1 MARGDP
7 KKQAPGRKAPAPSL
21 PDNANWI
28 ESDRYDRHAFGRLR
42 RDAAALREME
52 GAGEALLPH
61 FAPLM
66 QDVFCLLF
74 KYNVVFAPE
83 SEVLPSAALNRTLLA
98 ALQDGGASRILRE
111 STVLDEARAG
121 LCTLLL
127 GEGILAMLRS
137 EKPWTRGDMLD
148 TWKLRQQEEEF
159 HKTREELEHADEL
172 SGELIDEA
180 GNQADDKT
188 GNETGNEGAD
198 ARRQEALARLRER
211 LAGKLR
217 GGAASIRHKRR
228 QHAEDLERV
237 GDEARARVQ
246 AAAVRAARQLD
257 EAVEETELW
266 GSALGQGGRLPA
278 HRRLELGRRLAGND
292 KLKKLVRMVGRM
304 KSHALALRKRTF
316 ERANEELYSVEQGGA
331 LERLLPQEL
340 SALRHPVLCRDFRRR
355 LLENELLQYSLRGM
369 EEKRKGPVVVCLDG
383 SSSMAGDKE
392 LWSKA
397 VALTLLELTRRQR
410 RPFRSICFSS
420 GETPLHVLDLAAR
433 RGGDVEPDKLM
444 DLAEHFPGGGT
455 DFEKPLDA
463 ALECLGK
470 SRYKKADIVFITDGE
485 CQVSAEWSR
494 RFRKE
499 KERLGFSLFS
509 ILIDVGASS
518 AGSLKE
524 FSDRVTTVTRLTSEG
539 ASDLFIRL

>member
-1 MARGDP
+1 MARGNP
-7 KKQAPGRKAPAPSL
+7 KKQAPAPARKAPGPSL

-42 RDAAALREME
+42 RDAASLREME

-98 ALQDGGASRILRE
+98 ALRDGEASRILRE
-111 STVLDEARAG
+111 ATVLDEARAG

-127 GEGILAMLRS
+127 GEGILAMLKS

-159 HKTREELEHADEL
+159 HKTREEMEHAGELSDEL
-172 SGELIDEA
+172 SGEA
-180 GNQADDKT
+180 GGKT
-188 GNETGNEGAD
+188 GGEGDD
-198 ARRQEALARLRER
+198 ARKQEALARVRER
-211 LAGKLR
+211 LEGKLR

-228 QHAEDLERV
+228 QHGEDLERV
-237 GDEARARVQ
+237 GDEARARIQ
-246 AAAVRAARQLD
+246 AAAVRAARRLD

-266 GSALGQGGRLPA
+266 GSALGQGGRLLA

-340 SALRHPVLCRDFRRR
+340 SALRHLVLCRDFQRR
-355 LLENELLQYSLRGM
+355 LLENELLQYSLRGV

-420 GETPLHVLDLAAR
+420 GETPLHVLDLATR
-433 RGGDVEPDKLM
+433 HGGDVEPDKLM

-463 ALECLGK
+463 ALECLAK

-485 CQVSAEWSR
+485 CRVSAEWSQ

-499 KERLGFSLFS
+499 KDRLGFSLFS

-524 FSDRVTTVTRLTSEG
+524 FSDRITTITQLTSEG

>member
-1 MARGDP
+1 MARGNP
-7 KKQAPGRKAPAPSL
+7 KKQVPGAGRKAPGPTL
-21 PDNANWI
+21 PENANWI

-42 RDAAALREME
+42 RDAGSIREME
-52 GAGEALLPH
+52 RAGEALVPH

-74 KYNVVFAPE
+74 KHNVVFAPE
-83 SEVLPSAALNRTLLA
+83 SEVLPSAALNRTLLT
-98 ALQDGGASRILRE
+98 ALRGGEASRILRE
-111 STVLDEARAG
+111 ATVLDEARAG

-137 EKPWTRGDMLD
+137 EKPWTRRDMLD
-148 TWKLRQQEEEF
+148 AWKLRQQEEEF
-159 HKTREELEHADEL
+159 HETRETREHADEL
-172 SGELIDEA
+172 RGEA
-180 GNQADDKT
+180 GS
-188 GNETGNEGAD
+188 EEAD
-198 ARRQEALARLRER
+198 ARKQDALARVRER
-211 LAGKLR
+211 LDGRLR
-217 GGAASIRHKRR
+217 GEAASIRQKQR
-228 QHAEDLERV
+228 QYAEDLERV

-246 AAAVRAARQLD
+246 AAAVRAAQQLD
-257 EAVEETELW
+257 EAVEEAELW
-266 GSALGQGGRLPA
+266 GSALGRGGRLPA

-340 SALRHPVLCRDFRRR
+340 AALHHPVLHRDFQRR

-420 GETPLHVLDLAAR
+420 RETPLHVLDLATR

-470 SRYKKADIVFITDGE
+470 SKYKKADIVLITDGE

-494 RFRKE
+494 RFLKE
-499 KERLGFSLFS
+499 KERLRFSLFS
-509 ILIDVGASS
+509 ILIDVGPSS

-524 FSDRVTTVTRLTSEG
+524 FSDRITTIGQLTSEG
-539 ASDLFIRL
+539 ASDLFLRL

>member
-1 MARGDP
+1 MARGNP
-7 KKQAPGRKAPAPSL
+7 KKQAPGASRKAPGPSL
-21 PDNANWI
+21 PDNAHWI

-42 RDAAALREME
+42 RDAPSLREME
-52 GAGEALLPH
+52 SAGEALLPH

-83 SEVLPSAALNRTLLA
+83 SEVLPSAAFNRTLLA
-98 ALQDGGASRILRE
+98 ALRDGEASRILRE
-111 STVLDEARAG
+111 ATVLDEARAG
-121 LCTLLL
+121 LCTLLV
-127 GEGILAMLRS
+127 GEGILAMLKS
-137 EKPWTRGDMLD
+137 EKPWTRHDMLD
-148 TWKLRQQEEEF
+148 AWKLRRQEEEF
-159 HKTREELEHADEL
+159 HETRETLEHAGEL
-172 SGELIDEA
+172 SEA
-180 GNQADDKT
+180 DHGRED
-188 GNETGNEGAD
+188 
-198 ARRQEALARLRER
+198 ALARVRER

-217 GGAASIRHKRR
+217 GGAASVRHGQRR
-228 QHAEDLERV
+228 HAEDLERV
-237 GDEARARVQ
+237 GNEARARVQ
-246 AAAVRAARQLD
+246 AAAVRAAQRLD
-257 EAVEETELW
+257 EAVEEAESW

-316 ERANEELYSVEQGGA
+316 ERANEELHSVEQGGA
-331 LERLLPQEL
+331 LERLLPQEFA
-340 SALRHPVLCRDFRRR
+340 ALRHPVLRRDFQRR

-420 GETPLHVLDLAAR
+420 GETALHVLDLATR
-433 RGGDVEPDKLM
+433 SGGDVEADRIL

-463 ALECLGK
+463 ALECLKK
-470 SRYKKADIVFITDGE
+470 SRYKKADVVFITDGE
-485 CQVSAEWSR
+485 CQVSAEWSQ

-499 KERLGFSLFS
+499 KDRLRFSLFS
-509 ILIDVGASS
+509 ILIDVGPSS
-518 AGSLKE
+518 AGSLGE
-524 FSDRVTTVTRLTSEG
+524 FSDRITTITQLTSEG
-539 ASDLFIRL
+539 AGDLFLRL

>member
-1 MARGDP
+1 MARGNP
-7 KKQAPGRKAPAPSL
+7 KKQAPGAGRKAPGPSL
-21 PDNANWI
+21 PENANWI

-42 RDAAALREME
+42 RDAASIREME
-52 GAGEALLPH
+52 RAGEALLPH

-74 KYNVVFAPE
+74 KHNVVFAPE
-83 SEVLPSAALNRTLLA
+83 SEVLPSAALNRTLLT
-98 ALQDGGASRILRE
+98 ALRNGEASRILRE
-111 STVLDEARAG
+111 ATVLDEARAG

-137 EKPWTRGDMLD
+137 EKPWTRRDMLD
-148 TWKLRQQEEEF
+148 AWKLRQQEEEF
-159 HKTREELEHADEL
+159 HETRETREHADEL
-172 SGELIDEA
+172 RGEA
-180 GNQADDKT
+180 G
-188 GNETGNEGAD
+188 GEEAD
-198 ARRQEALARLRER
+198 ARKQDALARVRER
-211 LAGKLR
+211 LDGKLR
-217 GGAASIRHKRR
+217 GEAASIRQKQR
-228 QHAEDLERV
+228 QYAEDLERV

-246 AAAVRAARQLD
+246 AAAVRAAQQLD
-257 EAVEETELW
+257 EAVEEAELW
-266 GSALGQGGRLPA
+266 GSALGRGGRLPA

-340 SALRHPVLCRDFRRR
+340 AALHHPVLHRDFQRR

-392 LWSKA
+392 IWSKA

-420 GETPLHVLDLAAR
+420 RETPLHVLDLATR

-470 SRYKKADIVFITDGE
+470 SKYKKADIVLITDGE

-494 RFRKE
+494 RFLKE

-509 ILIDVGASS
+509 ILIDVGPSS

-524 FSDRVTTVTRLTSEG
+524 FSDRVTTIRQLTSEG
-539 ASDLFIRL
+539 ASDLFLRL

>member
-1 MARGDP
+1 MARGNP
-7 KKQAPGRKAPAPSL
+7 KKQAPGAGRKAPGPSL
-21 PDNANWI
+21 PENANWI

-42 RDAAALREME
+42 RDAASIREME
-52 GAGEALLPH
+52 RAGEALVPH

-74 KYNVVFAPE
+74 KHNVVFAPE
-83 SEVLPSAALNRTLLA
+83 SEVLPSAALNRTLLT
-98 ALQDGGASRILRE
+98 ALRDGEASRILRE
-111 STVLDEARAG
+111 ATALDEARAG

-137 EKPWTRGDMLD
+137 EKPWTRRDMLD
-148 TWKLRQQEEEF
+148 AWKLRQQEEEF
-159 HKTREELEHADEL
+159 HETRETREHADEL
-172 SGELIDEA
+172 RGEA
-180 GNQADDKT
+180 G
-188 GNETGNEGAD
+188 GEEAD
-198 ARRQEALARLRER
+198 ARKQDALARVRER
-211 LAGKLR
+211 LDGRLR
-217 GGAASIRHKRR
+217 GEAASIRQKQR
-228 QHAEDLERV
+228 QYAEDLERV

-246 AAAVRAARQLD
+246 AAVVRAAQQLD
-257 EAVEETELW
+257 EAVEEAELW
-266 GSALGQGGRLPA
+266 GSALGRGGRLPA

-340 SALRHPVLCRDFRRR
+340 AALHHPVLHRDFQRR

-420 GETPLHVLDLAAR
+420 RETPLHVLDLATR

-470 SRYKKADIVFITDGE
+470 SRYKKADIVLITDGE

-494 RFRKE
+494 RFLKE
-499 KERLGFSLFS
+499 KERLRFSLFS
-509 ILIDVGASS
+509 ILIDVGPSS

-524 FSDRVTTVTRLTSEG
+524 FSDRITTIRQLTSEG
-539 ASDLFIRL
+539 ASDLFLRL

>member
-1 MARGDP
+1 MARGNP
-7 KKQAPGRKAPAPSL
+7 KKQAPGAGRKAPGPSL
-21 PDNANWI
+21 PENANWI

-42 RDAAALREME
+42 RDAASIREME
-52 GAGEALLPH
+52 RAGEPLLPH

-74 KYNVVFAPE
+74 KHNVVFAPE
-83 SEVLPSAALNRTLLA
+83 SEVLPSAALNRTLLT
-98 ALQDGGASRILRE
+98 ALRNGEASRILRE
-111 STVLDEARAG
+111 ATVLDEARAG

-137 EKPWTRGDMLD
+137 EKPWTRRDMLD
-148 TWKLRQQEEEF
+148 AWKLRQQEEEF
-159 HKTREELEHADEL
+159 HETRETREHADEL
-172 SGELIDEA
+172 RGEA
-180 GNQADDKT
+180 G
-188 GNETGNEGAD
+188 GEEAD
-198 ARRQEALARLRER
+198 ARKQDALARVRER
-211 LAGKLR
+211 LDGKLR
-217 GGAASIRHKRR
+217 GEAASIRQKQR
-228 QHAEDLERV
+228 QYAEDLERV

-246 AAAVRAARQLD
+246 AAAVRAAQRLD
-257 EAVEETELW
+257 EAVEEAELW
-266 GSALGQGGRLPA
+266 GSALGRGGRLPA

-340 SALRHPVLCRDFRRR
+340 AALHHPVLHRDFQRR

-397 VALTLLELTRRQR
+397 VALTLLDLTRRQR

-420 GETPLHVLDLAAR
+420 KETPLHVLDLATR

-470 SRYKKADIVFITDGE
+470 SKYKKADIVLITDGE

-494 RFRKE
+494 RFLKE
-499 KERLGFSLFS
+499 KERLRFSLFS
-509 ILIDVGASS
+509 ILIDVGPSS

-524 FSDRVTTVTRLTSEG
+524 FSDRITTIRQLTSEG
-539 ASDLFIRL
+539 ASDLFLRL

>member
-1 MARGDP
+1 MARGNP
-7 KKQAPGRKAPAPSL
+7 KKQAPGAGRKAPGPSL
-21 PDNANWI
+21 PENANWI

-42 RDAAALREME
+42 RDAASIREME
-52 GAGEALLPH
+52 RAGEALVPH

-74 KYNVVFAPE
+74 KHNVVFAPE
-83 SEVLPSAALNRTLLA
+83 SEVLPSAALNRTLLT
-98 ALQDGGASRILRE
+98 ALRDGEASRILRE
-111 STVLDEARAG
+111 ATVLDEARAG

-137 EKPWTRGDMLD
+137 EKPWTRRDMLD
-148 TWKLRQQEEEF
+148 AWKLRQQEEEF
-159 HKTREELEHADEL
+159 HETRETREHADEL
-172 SGELIDEA
+172 RGEA
-180 GNQADDKT
+180 G
-188 GNETGNEGAD
+188 GEEAD
-198 ARRQEALARLRER
+198 ARKQDALARVRER
-211 LAGKLR
+211 LDGRLR
-217 GGAASIRHKRR
+217 GEAASIRQKQR
-228 QHAEDLERV
+228 QYAEDLERV

-246 AAAVRAARQLD
+246 AAAVRAAQQLD
-257 EAVEETELW
+257 EAVEEAELW
-266 GSALGQGGRLPA
+266 GSALGRGGRLPA

-340 SALRHPVLCRDFRRR
+340 AALHHPVLHRDFQRR

-392 LWSKA
+392 IWSKA

-420 GETPLHVLDLAAR
+420 RETPLHVLDLATR

-470 SRYKKADIVFITDGE
+470 SRYKKADIVLITDGE

-494 RFRKE
+494 RFLEE
-499 KERLGFSLFS
+499 KERLRFSLFS
-509 ILIDVGASS
+509 ILIDVGPSS

-524 FSDRVTTVTRLTSEG
+524 FSDRITTIKQLTSEG
-539 ASDLFIRL
+539 ASDLFLRL

>member
-1 MARGDP
+1 MARRNP
-7 KKQAPGRKAPAPSL
+7 RKQAPGASRKAPPPSL
-21 PDNANWI
+21 PDNACWI

-42 RDAAALREME
+42 RDAASLREME
-52 GAGEALLPH
+52 SVGEALVPH

-83 SEVLPSAALNRTLLA
+83 SEVLPSAALNRTLLT
-98 ALQDGGASRILRE
+98 ALRDGEACRILRE
-111 STVLDEARAG
+111 ATVLDEARAG
-121 LCTLLL
+121 LCTLLV
-127 GEGILAMLRS
+127 GEGILAMLKS
-137 EKPWTRGDMLD
+137 EKPWTRHDMLD
-148 TWKLRQQEEEF
+148 AWKLRRQEEEF
-159 HKTREELEHADEL
+159 HETRETLEHAGEL
-172 SGELIDEA
+172 SDE
-180 GNQADDKT
+180 GSD
-188 GNETGNEGAD
+188 EGAD
-198 ARRQEALARLRER
+198 AYRQDALARVRER
-211 LAGKLR
+211 LDGKLR
-217 GGAASIRHKRR
+217 GDAASIRHR
-228 QHAEDLERV
+228 QRQYAGDMERV
-237 GDEARARVQ
+237 GNEARARVQ
-246 AAAVRAARQLD
+246 AAAVRAAQRLD
-257 EAVEETELW
+257 EAVEEADLW

-316 ERANEELYSVEQGGA
+316 ERANEELHSVEQGGA

-340 SALRHPVLCRDFRRR
+340 TALRHPVLHRDFQRR

-420 GETPLHVLDLAAR
+420 GETALHVLDLATR
-433 RGGDVEPDKLM
+433 RGGDVEADKIL

-470 SRYKKADIVFITDGE
+470 SRYKKADVVFITDGE
-485 CQVSAEWSR
+485 CQVSAEWSQ

-499 KERLGFSLFS
+499 KERLRFSLFS
-509 ILIDVGASS
+509 ILIDVGPSS
-518 AGSLKE
+518 AGSLGE
-524 FSDRVTTVTRLTSEG
+524 FSDRITTITQLTSEG
-539 ASDLFIRL
+539 AGDLFLRL

>member
-1 MARGDP
+1 MARGNP
-7 KKQAPGRKAPAPSL
+7 KKQAPGAGRKAPGPSL
-21 PDNANWI
+21 PENANWI

-42 RDAAALREME
+42 RDAASIREME
-52 GAGEALLPH
+52 SAGEALVPH

-74 KYNVVFAPE
+74 KHNVVFAPE
-83 SEVLPSAALNRTLLA
+83 SEVLPSAALNRTLLT
-98 ALQDGGASRILRE
+98 ALRDGEASRILRE
-111 STVLDEARAG
+111 ATVLDEARAG

-137 EKPWTRGDMLD
+137 EKPWTRRDMLD
-148 TWKLRQQEEEF
+148 AWKLRQQEEEF
-159 HKTREELEHADEL
+159 HETRETREHADEL
-172 SGELIDEA
+172 RGEA
-180 GNQADDKT
+180 G
-188 GNETGNEGAD
+188 GEEAD
-198 ARRQEALARLRER
+198 ARKQDALARVRER
-211 LAGKLR
+211 LDGKLR
-217 GGAASIRHKRR
+217 GEAASIRQKQR
-228 QHAEDLERV
+228 QYAEDLERV

-246 AAAVRAARQLD
+246 AAAVRAAQQLD
-257 EAVEETELW
+257 EAVEEAELW
-266 GSALGQGGRLPA
+266 GSALGRGGRLPA

-340 SALRHPVLCRDFRRR
+340 AALHHPVLHRDFQRR

-392 LWSKA
+392 IWSKA

-420 GETPLHVLDLAAR
+420 RETPLHVLDLATR

-470 SRYKKADIVFITDGE
+470 SKYKKADIVLITDGE

-494 RFRKE
+494 RFLKE
-499 KERLGFSLFS
+499 KERLRFSLFS
-509 ILIDVGASS
+509 ILIDVGPSS

-524 FSDRVTTVTRLTSEG
+524 FSDRITTIRQLTSEG
-539 ASDLFIRL
+539 ASDLFLRL